1 MNGLPAHM
9 HLCEEFPLTSMK
21 KAAPKRVQPSHRRIP
36 AAVRTLSGPER
47 SFVRHMQAGILTQA
61 DTAAPAFPDYVS
73 SGLWGP
79 LSQYSNGIVRDSH
92 PLPFSVRVHAHLHTH
107 VIYFFSVPP

>member
-1 MNGLPAHM
+1 M
-9 HLCEEFPLTSMK
+9 
-21 KAAPKRVQPSHRRIP
+21 QPSGHRKP

-47 SFVRHMQAGILTQA
+47 RFVRHMQAGILTQA

-107 VIYFFSVPP
+107 MIYFFSGPP

>member
-1 MNGLPAHM
+1 M
-9 HLCEEFPLTSMK
+9 
-21 KAAPKRVQPSHRRIP
+21 
-36 AAVRTLSGPER
+36 
-47 SFVRHMQAGILTQA
+47 RHMQAGILTQA

-92 PLPFSVRVHAHLHTH
+92 PLPFSVRFHAHLHTH
-107 VIYFFSVPP
+107 MIYFSPARPIRAGRNGQNQPSSSCQLAG

>member
-1 MNGLPAHM
+1 M
-9 HLCEEFPLTSMK
+9 
-21 KAAPKRVQPSHRRIP
+21 QPSGHRKP

-47 SFVRHMQAGILTQA
+47 RFVRHMQAGILTQA

-107 VIYFFSVPP
+107 MIYFFSVPL